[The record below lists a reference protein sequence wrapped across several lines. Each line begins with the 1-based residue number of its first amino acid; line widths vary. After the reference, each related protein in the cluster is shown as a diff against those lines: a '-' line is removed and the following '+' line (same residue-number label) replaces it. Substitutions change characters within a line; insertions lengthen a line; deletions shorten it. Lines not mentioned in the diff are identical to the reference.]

1 MALGVLSSQRQSKP
15 NHLKG
20 RLRIMRHKLV
30 TSAFLILWSGLSLVG
45 QMTKASRG
53 RMPIKPNSKIAQD
66 LRDRHGNE
74 TVDVIVRF
82 KKSAQ
87 GERLTKAR
95 ARLSPKV
102 TRSRGQRRTR
112 LDLIRSSA
120 YRVQAGEIETI
131 ANDPDVEFVAPDR
144 TVGAL
149 LDYAR
154 PAVGADIAQQYGWTG
169 SGVTIAIIDTDIDSD
184 EEDLLGEDGDD
195 NDDDGDVRVLYQES
209 FVPGVGPEEKD
220 NSHATH
226 VAGIAVGT
234 GKESSD
240 DEHTATYKGVA
251 PGADLVHLRVLDKY
265 GQGQDSWVI
274 AAIERAVELKD
285 QHNIRVINLSLGRPV
300 FESHED
306 DPLCQAVKAA
316 WEAGIVVVVAAG
328 NMGRDNSF
336 ENQGYGTVTSPGN
349 SPYVIT
355 VGAMKTRTTPR
366 THPSPTR

>member
-1 MALGVLSSQRQSKP
+1 
-15 NHLKG
+15 
-20 RLRIMRHKLV
+20 MRYKLV

-184 EEDLLGEDGDD
+184 EADLEDADGH
-195 NDDDGDVRVLYQES
+195 VRVLYQES

-234 GKESSD
+234 GKRSTGD
-240 DEHTATYKGVA
+240 KYTATYKGVA

-285 QHNIRVINLSLGRPV
+285 EHNIRVINLSLGRPV

-316 WEAGIVVVVAAG
+316 WEAGIVVVAAAG
-328 NMGRDNSF
+328 NMGRDNSWF
-336 ENQGYGTVTSPGN
+336 LTQMYARLGGCG
-349 SPYVIT
+349 
-355 VGAMKTRTTPR
+355 
-366 THPSPTR
+366 